1 MLRPPSPLPQNLHAC
16 TLYPFQP
23 AFAHLSSAAQD
34 YDERNFLIMP
44 GSVHYADMIKYK
56 VAERRKRLQRGLPV
70 RAQRANP
77 SKGQGRIRK
86 PGYQRLC
93 RAQSMGSRV

>member
-1 MLRPPSPLPQNLHAC
+1 MPGVHMLDEARRLSHPL
-16 TLYPFQP
+16 
-23 AFAHLSSAAQD
+23 AAQD

-70 RAQRANP
+70 RSQRA
-77 SKGQGRIRK
+77 K
-86 PGYQRLC
+86 
-93 RAQSMGSRV
+93 

>member
-1 MLRPPSPLPQNLHAC
+1 MPSVRMLDEPRL
-16 TLYPFQP
+16 
-23 AFAHLSSAAQD
+23 LSTGLGAQD

-70 RAQRANP
+70 RSQCAKQA
-77 SKGQGRIRK
+77 KGQRNGE
-86 PGYQRLC
+86 
-93 RAQSMGSRV
+93 

>member
-1 MLRPPSPLPQNLHAC
+1 MPSVHMLHGTRLHSPGLGM
-16 TLYPFQP
+16 
-23 AFAHLSSAAQD
+23 QD

-70 RAQRANP
+70 RPRRTDP
-77 SKGQGRIRK
+77 PDG
-86 PGYQRLC
+86 
-93 RAQSMGSRV
+93 